1 MHYREDRMATVDE
14 VRNVLEKLAG
24 KVARK
29 SDELNLEDDFERTL
43 AVEVTDLGQAF
54 SAKLAGG
61 KLTDLLDGDA
71 PDAEVRI
78 IIGSDDL
85 IALSKKELKPAK
97 AFLTGKIKVKASVK
111 DLAKLRKALKVD

>member
-1 MHYREDRMATVDE
+1 MATVDE
-14 VRNVLEKLAG
+14 CRNVLEKMAG

-29 SDELNLEDDFERTL
+29 SDELDLEEDFERTL
-43 AVEVTDLGQAF
+43 AVEITDLDQAF
-54 SAKLAGG
+54 SAKLAGN

-78 IIGSDDL
+78 IISSDDL

-97 AFLTGKIKVKASVK
+97 ALLTGKIKIKASVK

>member
-1 MHYREDRMATVDE
+1 MATVDE

-24 KVARK
+24 KVAKK
-29 SDELNLEDDFERTL
+29 SGDFDLEDDFERTL
-43 AVEVTDLGQAF
+43 ALELTDLDQAF
-54 SAKLAGG
+54 NAKLSGG

-71 PDAEVRI
+71 PDAEVRVQVK
-78 IIGSDDL
+78 SDDL

>member
-1 MHYREDRMATVDE
+1 MATVDE
-14 VRNVLEKLAG
+14 CRNVLEKMAG
-24 KVARK
+24 KVAKK
-29 SDELNLEDDFERTL
+29 SGEFDLEDGFERTL
-43 AVEVTDLGQAF
+43 AVELTDLGQAF

-71 PDAEVRI
+71 ADAEVRI
-78 IIGSDDL
+78 SLASDTL

-111 DLAKLRKALKVD
+111 DLAKLRTALKVD

>member
-1 MHYREDRMATVDE
+1 MATVDE
-14 VRNVLEKLAG
+14 CRNVLEKMAG
-24 KVARK
+24 KVSKK
-29 SDELNLEDDFERTL
+29 SDELQLEDDFERTL
-43 AVEVTDLGQAF
+43 AVEITDLNQVF

-78 IIGSDDL
+78 SLDSEAL
-85 IALSKKELKPAK
+85 IRIAKKEIKPAK
-97 AFLTGKIKVKASVK
+97 AFLRGRIKVKASVK